1 MTHLEKQIELTRS
14 MIHHWETWGKI
25 YAERGDIA
33 GLERVDRKIIYY
45 KKRLIKQEKNESRES
60 TRRRR

>member
-1 MTHLEKQIELTRS
+1 MHLAKEIALSRD

-33 GLERVDRKIIYY
+33 GLQKVDRKITYY
-45 KKRLIKQEKNESRES
+45 KKRLIKQERNEARES
-60 TRRRR
+60 KRSRR